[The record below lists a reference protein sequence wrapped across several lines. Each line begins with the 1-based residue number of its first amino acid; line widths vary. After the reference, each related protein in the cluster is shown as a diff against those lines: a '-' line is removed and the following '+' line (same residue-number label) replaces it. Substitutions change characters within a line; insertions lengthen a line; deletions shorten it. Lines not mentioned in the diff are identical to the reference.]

1 MKQLFLTFLVLIVCV
16 ATGCDDET
24 QFEKDRE
31 AIREYLEANNL
42 EAEANQSGL
51 FYRIETPGGDT
62 SPGFNSTVE
71 IKYRGELR
79 DGTVFD
85 QSPGDQAVE
94 FRLSNLIRGWQLGLP
109 LIGRGGKIHLYIP
122 SSLGYG
128 GSQVGIIPPNSVLV
142 FDIDLI
148 DFEN

>member
-1 MKQLFLTFLVLIVCV
+1 MKQLFFTFLLLIVCLAV
-16 ATGCDDET
+16 GCDDET

-31 AIREYLEANNL
+31 AIREYLDANNID
-42 EAEANQSGL
+42 AESSQSGL

-62 SPGFNSTVE
+62 GPSINSTVE

-85 QSPGDQAVE
+85 ETPDDQAVE
-94 FRLSNLIRGWQLGLP
+94 FRLANLIRGWQVGLP

-122 SSLGYG
+122 SALGYG
-128 GSQVGIIPPNSVLV
+128 ASQVGSIPPNSVLI
-142 FDIDLI
+142 FEIELI